1 MIFQNKTLIGASTLA
16 FFVLSSKNIIIY
28 NEEIL
33 VALSF
38 LCFVIFSFS
47 SFQESIKQTF
57 EDRQHTIQQELEQML
72 VAKEQTIAHL
82 QEQLSTK
89 FTIVDKLQQLKTVS
103 VQELENAQTLRLQA
117 FEASVQKK
125 CVQKLQTLLSLEKQF
140 QHEMHNKIQRS
151 FQKSVLEYFQKNA
164 ATLSAQLFDTSLYS
178 IKKIILAHTGQETIN
193 SLRRYKT

>member
-47 SFQESIKQTF
+47 SFQGGIKQTF

-72 VAKEQTIAHL
+72 VAKEQTITHL
-82 QEQLSTK
+82 QTNYQQSLQLLKS
-89 FTIVDKLQQLKTVS
+89 LQQLKTVS

-140 QHEMHNKIQRS
+140 QYELHTRIQQS

-164 ATLSAQLFDTSLYS
+164 ATLSAQLFTQACTQL
-178 IKKIILAHTGQETIN
+178 KK
-193 SLRRYKT
+193 